1 MSSPI
6 TILCVEDEPT
16 VLFTQKAL
24 LEAADFRVLTAQSG
38 AEAITIFKA
47 DRVDIVVMDYWMTG
61 MNGIT
66 AAKKMKELKREVH
79 IVFLSA
85 YSELLDETVGL
96 ADAWVKKGEEEPERF
111 VARLSAL
118 AASKPASESAA

>member
-118 AASKPASESAA
+118 AALKPASESAA

>member
-6 TILCVEDEPT
+6 TILRVEDEPT

-85 YSELLDETVGL
+85 YSELLDEIVGL

-111 VARLSAL
+111 VARL
-118 AASKPASESAA
+118 